1 MAKPSPE
8 VQVELYIRGK
18 GPVRVFKET
27 LKGWDQ
33 KRLDLDRIMRAEK
46 LKAVYAF
53 SLSDGRG
60 NRLLANPRNGL
71 SFLSYSGRPDVL
83 IRIDGEPFES
93 YSFMIAKVLLGFV
106 LILGL
111 AALALSES
119 LTEWLS
125 PSRESGRSYVV
136 VLLCFVT
143 MLYTQL
149 VWRPMRKS
157 RTVNLC
163 KDSEAGKA
171 VSVSCCCGI
180 FVRIG
185 KLEKRFLYL
194 AAAAAVHLFGNRFL
208 SRHCCDFYD
217 PLLHK
222 ILSSKH
228 DLHVCLYLAAAA
240 AAAVHLFC
248 NRF

>member
-1 MAKPSPE
+1 MEKPPPE

-33 KRLDLDRIMRAEK
+33 NRLDLDRIMRAEK

-83 IRIDGEPFES
+83 IRIDVEPSDS
-93 YSFMIAKVLLGFV
+93 YSFMLAKVLFGFV

-119 LTEWLS
+119 LPEWLF
-125 PSRESGRSYVV
+125 PLRESGRSYVV

-157 RTVNLC
+157 RT
-163 KDSEAGKA
+163 SWAREGT
-171 VSVSCCCGI
+171 
-180 FVRIG
+180 
-185 KLEKRFLYL
+185 LE
-194 AAAAAVHLFGNRFL
+194 
-208 SRHCCDFYD
+208 
-217 PLLHK
+217 
-222 ILSSKH
+222 I
-228 DLHVCLYLAAAA
+228 
-240 AAAVHLFC
+240 
-248 NRF
+248 